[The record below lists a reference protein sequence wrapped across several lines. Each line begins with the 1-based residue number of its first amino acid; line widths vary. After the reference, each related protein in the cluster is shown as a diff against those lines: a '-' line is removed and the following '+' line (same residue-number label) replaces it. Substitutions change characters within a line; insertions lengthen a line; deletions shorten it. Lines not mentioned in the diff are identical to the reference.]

1 MLLNNPRELLIA
13 IKQSWWWWWWRQNA
27 FYFPDH
33 ENRSTR
39 SNRDFRS
46 HLPLHDRDKPQTQ
59 IGRPRDFFNLDLSYN
74 SSAYPNLDNSYS
86 HGLVP
91 YNNTGNDDST
101 TTSGSYVLDPEEE
114 IKEVIQPSNRC
125 IVWAEG
131 EGSKWIT
138 NYSLE
143 RGNRKKWIWG
153 ENESVFGRFRCAIN
167 KKRLDQTDEW

>member
-1 MLLNNPRELLIA
+1 MNNPRELPIA
-13 IKQSWWWWWWRQNA
+13 IKQSWWWGWWWRQNA
-27 FYFPDH
+27 FFFPDH

-46 HLPLHDRDKPQTQ
+46 QLPLHDRDKPQTQ

-86 HGLVP
+86 HGIVP

-125 IVWAEG
+125 IVWAEAL
-131 EGSKWIT
+131 ESKWIT
-138 NYSLE
+138 N
-143 RGNRKKWIWG
+143 
-153 ENESVFGRFRCAIN
+153 
-167 KKRLDQTDEW
+167 

>member
-1 MLLNNPRELLIA
+1 MAPHYVNQDGDTNSNHSADTATSDSGRGGSDDMNN
-13 IKQSWWWWWWRQNA
+13 SSM
-27 FYFPDH
+27 FPSSLDFDH

-46 HLPLHDRDKPQTQ
+46 QLPLHDRDKPQTQ

-125 IVWAEG
+125 IVWAEAL
-131 EGSKWIT
+131 ESKWIT
-138 NYSLE
+138 N
-143 RGNRKKWIWG
+143 
-153 ENESVFGRFRCAIN
+153 
-167 KKRLDQTDEW
+167 